1 MYSME
6 DVFNKINNTNYI
18 LSVALCYTKALEAR
32 FRQALLEVNQL
43 LVTRDQKH
51 VSN

>member
-1 MYSME
+1 MYIVE
-6 DVFNKINNTNYI
+6 DLFNKINGRHNI
-18 LSVALCYTKALEAR
+18 LTMALCCTKALEAR

>member
-1 MYSME
+1 MYIVE
-6 DVFNKINNTNYI
+6 GLFNKINDRHNRLTM
-18 LSVALCYTKALEAR
+18 ALRYTKALEAR